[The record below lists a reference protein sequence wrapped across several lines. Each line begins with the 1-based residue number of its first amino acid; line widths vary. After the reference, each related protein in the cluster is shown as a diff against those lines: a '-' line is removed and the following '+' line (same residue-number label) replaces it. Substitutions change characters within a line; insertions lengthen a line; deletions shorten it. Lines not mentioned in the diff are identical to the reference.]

1 MSSETTVYVL
11 IADALFDNA
20 GEIVEHSRVVGVY
33 TSPEGAEAAKLEHLK
48 TAGYGRKDYDYT
60 VDHVWLEE

>member
-1 MSSETTVYVL
+1 MSDTTVYIL
-11 IADALFDNA
+11 IADALFDYV

-33 TSPEGAEAAKLEHLK
+33 TSPEAAETAKAEHLK

-60 VDHVWLEE
+60 VDHLWLES